1 MNTINDKLQP
11 LASNSMERADS
22 DTLHCLLSATYFIN
36 FILKKNINYN
46 VVLISSNIK
55 SFFTNKGR
63 LCHSDRYKL
72 VSRNFLVFTAY

>member
-55 SFFTNKGR
+55 SFFLQIKDGCVTLIDTNWF
-63 LCHSDRYKL
+63 HET
-72 VSRNFLVFTAY
+72 F